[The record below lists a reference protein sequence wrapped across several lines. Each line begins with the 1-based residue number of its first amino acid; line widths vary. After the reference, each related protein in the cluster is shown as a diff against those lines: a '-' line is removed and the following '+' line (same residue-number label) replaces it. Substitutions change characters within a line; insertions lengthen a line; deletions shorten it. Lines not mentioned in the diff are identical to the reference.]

1 MDRTVPDAKP
11 TPAAKKPVLLV
22 AAESIVLAN
31 GMQETVA
38 DVLRERALRHYSE
51 GLRQYL
57 TIRLGSTGK
66 AQKAYAELTARSE
79 QWSSAALND
88 PPGPRAHLYKLAREV
103 ASAHRVGASLG
114 GGVTWFSPAEGAPE
128 SYLNALTK
136 LRKELSPEDAELLEL
151 RYARELSPEDVA
163 HVLGRDVE
171 DVITDLERA
180 ASRAAGVLGNAPPS
194 RLGGLR
200 GALQEAFAL
209 APSREPSAAHRYERS
224 SRRALVEGT
233 IIGERYQ
240 IQQRVGDGSFGD
252 VYRALDTDVPGHVV
266 ALKILHKAAKSEEA
280 RKTALR
286 ELRLIASVFHPS
298 VVDFKDHGWHQER
311 LWFVMPWYE
320 GETLEERIKRQP
332 LTREE
337 AREIFLPLAQA
348 LTTMHAAGIRHQ
360 DIKPDNIFL
369 ARIGEALAERQRVLP
384 VLIDLG
390 VAAKEAE
397 MIVAG
402 TPLYFA
408 PEIAAQYAGKEQRP
422 IISAKADV
430 FSLALS
436 LRNALEP
443 ATQEQVPG
451 TAVEA
456 FIAHRADHPPK
467 GPSARE
473 LKYLEPEFKRWLA
486 KDPGERPTAEQFAE
500 ELSVLTRPERRR
512 ERRRAVMR
520 WAAPLAMGSMVALSS
535 ITYVYLK
542 KREEAQAAQLRADV
556 TEDKLG
562 KESARRMELEESFQ
576 LSELTRQQ
584 VEDRLLARDRE
595 VSHLGAQL
603 GRARTENTEMVG
615 RLQSVAA
622 ELEGSRRSLHSE
634 QAKTTSLEGQLFS
647 AEQRRAFV
655 ESELRETRSR
665 MGAAEAELDELRTRA
680 RVLLTELDKAREEAH
695 TQVGRVSTLERALAH
710 ARDEQ
715 EQVAEDLAV
724 ERRKVRE
731 LEARASAPT
740 PSQPHIDAPQGGEP
754 LPTM

>member
-1 MDRTVPDAKP
+1 M
-11 TPAAKKPVLLV
+11 AA
-22 AAESIVLAN
+22 
-31 GMQETVA
+31 
-38 DVLRERALRHYSE
+38 
-51 GLRQYL
+51 
-57 TIRLGSTGK
+57 
-66 AQKAYAELTARSE
+66 
-79 QWSSAALND
+79 
-88 PPGPRAHLYKLAREV
+88 
-103 ASAHRVGASLG
+103 AHRVGASLG
-114 GGVTWFSPAEGAPE
+114 NGGVTWCSPPEGAPE
-128 SYLNALTK
+128 SYVQALAK
-136 LRKELSPEDAELLEL
+136 LRKELPPEDAELLEL

-163 HVLGRDVE
+163 HVVGRMVE
-171 DVITDLERA
+171 DVVTDLERA

-209 APSREPSAAHRYERS
+209 APVREPSGPHRYERG
-224 SRRALVEGT
+224 RRALAEGT
-233 IIGERYQ
+233 IIGERYE

-266 ALKILHKAAKSEEA
+266 ALKILHKAAKSEDA

-298 VVDFKDHGWHQER
+298 VVDFKDHGWYQER

-369 ARIGEALAERQRVLP
+369 ARIGEAQAERQRILP

-422 IISAKADV
+422 TISAKADV

-456 FIAHRADHPPK
+456 FIAHRADFPPA
-467 GPSARE
+467 GPTARE

-486 KDPGERPTAEQFAE
+486 KDPSERPSAEQFAE
-500 ELSVLTRPERRR
+500 ELSALTRPERQR

-520 WAAPLAMGSMVALSS
+520 WAAPIALGSLVGLSS

-542 KREEAQAAQLRADV
+542 KREEAQAAQLRAEV
-556 TEDKLG
+556 TQDKLG
-562 KESARRMELEESFQ
+562 KESARRLQLEESFQ

-603 GRARTENTEMVG
+603 GRARNENTETVG
-615 RLQSVAA
+615 RLQAVAA
-622 ELEGSRRSLHSE
+622 ELEGSRRALHNE
-634 QAKTTSLEGQLFS
+634 QAKVTSLEGQLFS

-665 MGAAEAELDELRTRA
+665 MAAAEGELDELRTRA
-680 RVLLTELDKAREEAH
+680 RVLLAELDKAREEAH
-695 TQVGRVSTLERALAH
+695 SHVGRVSSLERALAH

-715 EQVAEDLAV
+715 ERVTEDLQV
-724 ERRKVRE
+724 ERRRVRE
-731 LEARASAPT
+731 LEARANAPEPHTDT
-740 PSQPHIDAPQGGEP
+740 PQESGDP

>member
-1 MDRTVPDAKP
+1 MERTVPDLKP
-11 TPAAKKPVLLV
+11 AVMKKPVLLV

-38 DVLRERALRHYSE
+38 DVLRERALEHYSE

-57 TIRLGSTGK
+57 SIRLGSIGK
-66 AQKAYAELTARSE
+66 AQRAYADLTARSE
-79 QWSSAALND
+79 QWSSAALNS
-88 PPGPRAHLYKLAREV
+88 PPGPRAHLYKLARDV
-103 ASAHRVGASLG
+103 AQNHRIGSSLNNG
-114 GGVTWFSPAEGAPE
+114 GITWFAPPEDAPE
-128 SYLNALTK
+128 SYVQALNK
-136 LRKELSPEDAELLEL
+136 LRRELSSEDAELLEL

-163 HVLGRDVE
+163 HVVGRNVE
-171 DVITDLERA
+171 DVVTDLERA
-180 ASRAAGVLGNAPPS
+180 ASRAAGFLGSSPPS

-209 APSREPSAAHRYERS
+209 APCEPVVAARS
-224 SRRALVEGT
+224 DRSRRGLAEGT
-233 IIGERYQ
+233 IIGERYE

-266 ALKILHKAAKSEEA
+266 ALKILHKPAKGEEA

-320 GETLEERIKRQP
+320 GETLEERIKREP
-332 LTREE
+332 LSREE
-337 AREIFLPLAQA
+337 AREIFMPLAQA

-369 ARIGEALAERQRVLP
+369 ARIGEALAERQRILP

-408 PEIAAQYAGKEQRP
+408 PEIAAQYAGKDERP
-422 IISAKADV
+422 PISAKADV

-443 ATQEQVPG
+443 KTQEQVPG

-456 FIAHRADHPPK
+456 FIAHRADHPPT
-467 GPSARE
+467 GPSARD
-473 LKYLEPEFKRWLA
+473 LRFLEPHFERWLA
-486 KDPGERPTAEQFAE
+486 KDPSERPTAEQFAE
-500 ELSVLTRPERRR
+500 ELVVLTRPERSR

-520 WAAPLAMGSMVALSS
+520 WAAPIALGSLVGLSS

-542 KREEAQAAQLRADV
+542 KREEAQAAQLRAEV
-556 TEDKLG
+556 TQDQLG
-562 KESARRMELEESFQ
+562 KESARRIKLEESFQ

-603 GRARTENTEMVG
+603 ARVRREHSETVG

-622 ELEGSRRSLHSE
+622 ELEGSRRSLQSE
-634 QAKTTSLEGQLFS
+634 QSRVSTLEGQLFS
-647 AEQRRAFV
+647 SEQQRAFV

-665 MGAAEAELDELRTRA
+665 MGAAEAELDELRVRA
-680 RVLLTELDKAREEAH
+680 RTLLSELDKARQEAH
-695 TQVGRVSTLERALAH
+695 SQDGRVSSLERALAH
-710 ARDEQ
+710 ARSEQ
-715 EQVAEDLAV
+715 ERVSEDLAA

-731 LEARASAPT
+731 LEARVSAP
-740 PSQPHIDAPQGGEP
+740 HMNAPASPEEA
-754 LPTM
+754 PTL